1 MPARKQPARKQPARK
16 QPVRKEPAV
25 KQLDYMPLYKRLLPW
40 TLITELYWLSYKLL
54 ERRLFPTGVSVSQAR
69 VLGLLYFSNKPVK
82 PSRLATLLFQETQ
95 SITGILHRI
104 ETKGWVRR
112 QPDPEDRRAVGLE
125 LTDKG
130 RDLAKRVVAISEDLY
145 GEVFQERGGLERIL
159 RKLRAHGLI
168 LPETDAKLRRAGF
181 YDLWKA

>member
-1 MPARKQPARKQPARK
+1 MPARKQP
-16 QPVRKEPAV
+16 
-25 KQLDYMPLYKRLLPW
+25 DYMPIYKRTLPW
-40 TLITELYWLSYKLL
+40 VLITELYWLSNKLL

-69 VLGLLYFSNKPVK
+69 VLGLLYFSKKPVK

-104 ETKGWVRR
+104 ERKGWVRR
-112 QPDPEDRRAVGLE
+112 RPDPEDRRAVGLE

-130 RDLAKRVVAISEDLY
+130 RDLAKRVIATSEDLY
-145 GEVFQERGGLERIL
+145 GEVFKPLAAQERRTVERIL
-159 RKLRAHGLI
+159 GKLRSHGFT
-168 LPETDAKLRRAGF
+168 LPDTDAKLRRARF

>member
-1 MPARKQPARKQPARK
+1 MPARKQP
-16 QPVRKEPAV
+16 
-25 KQLDYMPLYKRLLPW
+25 DYMPVYKRLLPW

-112 QPDPEDRRAVGLE
+112 LPDPEDRRAVGLE

-130 RDLAKRVVAISEDLY
+130 RELAKKVVAMSEDLY
-145 GEVFQERGGLERIL
+145 GQVFGPLNVRERESLERIL
-159 RKLRAHGLI
+159 RKLRSHGLT
-168 LPETDAKLRRAGF
+168 LPETDAKLRRAGY

>member
-1 MPARKQPARKQPARK
+1 MPARKQPDRKQP
-16 QPVRKEPAV
+16 
-25 KQLDYMPLYKRLLPW
+25 DYMAIYKRLLPW

-69 VLGLLYFSNKPVK
+69 VLGLLYFSPKAMK
-82 PSRLATLLFQETQ
+82 PSRIATLLFQETQ

-104 ETKGWVRR
+104 ETKRWVRR
-112 QPDPEDRRAVGLE
+112 LPDPEDRRAVRLE

-130 RDLAKRVVAISEDLY
+130 RELAKRVIAVSEDLY
-145 GEVFQERGGLERIL
+145 GQVFGPLTAQERSSIERIL
-159 RKLRAHGLI
+159 RKLRSRGLT
-168 LPETDAKLRRAGF
+168 LPETDAKLRRAGY

>member
-1 MPARKQPARKQPARK
+1 MPARKQPARKQTAAKP
-16 QPVRKEPAV
+16 P
-25 KQLDYMPLYKRLLPW
+25 DYMPLYKRTLPW
-40 TLITELYWLSYKLL
+40 VLISELYWLSNKLL

-69 VLGLLYFSNKPVK
+69 VLILLYFSKKPVK

-112 QPDPEDRRAVGLE
+112 QADPEDRRAVRLA

-130 RDLAKRVVAISEDLY
+130 RDLAKRVVSISEELY
-145 GEVFQERGGLERIL
+145 GEVFGPLTARERGSVETIL
-159 RKLRAHGLI
+159 RKLRANGLV

-181 YDLWKA
+181 YDMWKA

>member
-1 MPARKQPARKQPARK
+1 MAARKPPYMNLYRK
-16 QPVRKEPAV
+16 
-25 KQLDYMPLYKRLLPW
+25 MLPW
-40 TLITELYWLSYKLL
+40 TLITEIYWLTYKLL
-54 ERRLFPTGVSVSQAR
+54 ERRFFPTGVSVSQAR
-69 VLGLLYFSNKPVK
+69 VLGLLYFSKKPMK

-95 SITGILHRI
+95 SITGILQRI
-104 ETKGWVRR
+104 ETKRWVRR
-112 QPDPEDRRAVGLE
+112 LPDPEDRRAVGLE

-145 GEVFQERGGLERIL
+145 GEVFGPLNARERESMERVL

>member
-1 MPARKQPARKQPARK
+1 MPARKQPARKQTAAK
-16 QPVRKEPAV
+16 QP
-25 KQLDYMPLYKRLLPW
+25 DYMPLYKRMLPW
-40 TLITELYWLSYKLL
+40 VLITELYWLSNKLL

-69 VLGLLYFSNKPVK
+69 VLLLLYFSKKPVK

-112 QPDPEDRRAVGLE
+112 QPDPEDRRAVGLA

-130 RDLAKRVVAISEDLY
+130 RDLAKRVVSISEELY
-145 GEVFQERGGLERIL
+145 GEVFGPLTARERGSLETIL
-159 RKLRAHGLI
+159 RKLRANGLV

-181 YDLWKA
+181 YDMWKA

>member
-16 QPVRKEPAV
+16 QP
-25 KQLDYMPLYKRLLPW
+25 DYMPLYRRMLPW

-69 VLGLLYFSNKPVK
+69 VLGLLYFSKKPVK

-95 SITGILHRI
+95 SITGILQRV
-104 ETKGWVRR
+104 EGKGWVRR

-145 GEVFQERGGLERIL
+145 GEVFGPLTAQERGSLESIL
-159 RKLRAHGLI
+159 RKLRAHGFV
-168 LPETDAKLRRAGF
+168 LPETDAKLRRARF